1 MRTVQRAVLIAVSV
15 LCAASAFAKEKTK
28 PKVAPLPD
36 RASVTCRLNYPDELK
51 GARYMT
57 MHGDVGVYPIEGKD
71 VAKFLA
77 IFNAAEP
84 VTDFK
89 ADRAIV
95 VSTPMFAYVEL
106 FEDGCVSH
114 SGKISPSDF
123 DRMMNAAF
131 GGESPDAMA
140 M

>member
-28 PKVAPLPD
+28 PKIAPLHD
-36 RASVTCRLNYPDELK
+36 RASVTCPLNYPDELRAAHEIE
-51 GARYMT
+51 GAAI
-57 MHGDVGVYPIEGKD
+57 YPIEGAD

-84 VTDFK
+84 KTDFK
-89 ADRAIV
+89 ADRALV
-95 VSTPMFAYVEL
+95 AVNARVAYVEL
-106 FEDGCVSH
+106 FEGGCVTH
-114 SGKISPSDF
+114 SGPIAPASF
-123 DRMMNAAF
+123 DEMMGQAF
-131 GGESPDAMA
+131 GGELPDATA

>member
-1 MRTVQRAVLIAVSV
+1 MRAIVFGLLWAIVLPISTV
-15 LCAASAFAKEKTK
+15 AKESAKNPPK
-28 PKVAPLPD
+28 PPLHD

-51 GARYMT
+51 AAHEIEGAAI
-57 MHGDVGVYPIEGKD
+57 YPIEGAD